1 MGHLHKVRA
10 SGDSETQHLQCTK
23 TRRKTMSNMSSVFV
37 AGIEEVRKSWG
48 WFLVFGILLMILGA
62 ACVGKAQTATT
73 FSILALGWV
82 LAISAVVWLVSS
94 FYAWSWSGFFVY
106 LLNAIIRGVTGYLL
120 IRHPD
125 AGAEGVTMVLAAL
138 FIVGGLFRAAGASV
152 IQFPRWG
159 WTVFAGLVSVALGV
173 YLLATWSTSS
183 TFFVGIAIGIDLIF
197 DGAALIGFAGAIHSL
212 PNVHAGAV

>member
-1 MGHLHKVRA
+1 M
-10 SGDSETQHLQCTK
+10 T
-23 TRRKTMSNMSSVFV
+23 NISSVFV

-82 LAISAVVWLVSS
+82 LAISGVVWLVSS
-94 FYAWSWSGFFVY
+94 FYAWSWGGFFVY

-125 AGAEGVTMVLAAL
+125 AGAEGVTMLLAAL

>member
-1 MGHLHKVRA
+1 
-10 SGDSETQHLQCTK
+10 
-23 TRRKTMSNMSSVFV
+23 MSNISSVFV

-82 LAISAVVWLVSS
+82 LAISALVWLVSS

-125 AGAEGVTMVLAAL
+125 AGAEGVTMLLAAL

>member
-1 MGHLHKVRA
+1 MNTL
-10 SGDSETQHLQCTK
+10 
-23 TRRKTMSNMSSVFV
+23 SSVFE
-37 AGIEEVRKSWG
+37 AGMEEVRKSWM
-48 WFLVFGILLMILGA
+48 WFLVAGIVLMLLGA
-62 ACVGKAQTATT
+62 ACIVKSQTATT

-82 LAISAVVWLVSS
+82 LAISGVVWLVGA
-94 FYAWSWSGFFVY
+94 FQTWTWGGFFVY

-138 FIVGGLFRAAGASV
+138 FIVSGLFRSIVAGK

-173 YLLATWSTSS
+173 YLLATWASTS
-183 TFFVGIAIGIDLIF
+183 TFFLGLAIGIDLVF
-197 DGAALIGFAGAIHSL
+197 DGASLVGFAGAIHSL
-212 PNVHAGAV
+212 PKVQSRPA

>member
-1 MGHLHKVRA
+1 M
-10 SGDSETQHLQCTK
+10 T
-23 TRRKTMSNMSSVFV
+23 NISSVFV

-48 WFLVFGILLMILGA
+48 WFLVFGILLMTLGA
-62 ACVGKAQTATT
+62 TCVGKAQTATT

-82 LAISAVVWLVSS
+82 LAISGVVWLVSS
-94 FYAWSWSGFFVY
+94 FYAWSWGGFFVY

>member
-1 MGHLHKVRA
+1 MNTL
-10 SGDSETQHLQCTK
+10 
-23 TRRKTMSNMSSVFV
+23 SSMFE
-37 AGIEEVRKSWG
+37 AGMEEVRKSWI
-48 WFLVFGILLMILGA
+48 WFLVGGIVLVVLGA
-62 ACVGKAQTATT
+62 ACIVKSQTATT

-82 LAISAVVWLVSS
+82 LAISGVVWLVGA
-94 FYAWSWSGFFVY
+94 FQTWTWGGFFVY

-138 FIVGGLFRAAGASV
+138 FIVGGLFRAIVAGK

-173 YLLATWSTSS
+173 YLLATWASTS
-183 TFFVGIAIGIDLIF
+183 TFFLGLAIGIDLVF
-197 DGAALIGFAGAIHSL
+197 DGASLVGFAGAIHSL
-212 PNVHAGAV
+212 PKVQSRPA